1 MLKIGVVGAGHLGKI
16 HLNCINQLSEFELIG
31 FYDTDPEVIET
42 VQKEY
47 QIKAFDSIS
56 ALIEA
61 TDVIDIV
68 TPTLSHFECAKQAI
82 VASKHIFIEKPIT
95 NTTDEAKSIISLA
108 YNYFPENTLQE
119 DRFKISKYAYGTD
132 YHFALKYKL
141 KDGTLNDAGEM
152 AGEVFL
158 EYGTFLTNVIDFI
171 IVAFV
176 MFMVVKGVNK
186 MKKKEEPA
194 PEAPA
199 GPSQEDLLT
208 EIRDLLKK

>member
-82 VASKHIFIEKPIT
+82 VAHHGHIQAKNNKRKGLTVIIELPC
-95 NTTDEAKSIISLA
+95 N
-108 YNYFPENTLQE
+108 
-119 DRFKISKYAYGTD
+119 ISKNGL
-132 YHFALKYKL
+132 H
-141 KDGTLNDAGEM
+141 
-152 AGEVFL
+152 
-158 EYGTFLTNVIDFI
+158 
-171 IVAFV
+171 
-176 MFMVVKGVNK
+176 
-186 MKKKEEPA
+186 EPN
-194 PEAPA
+194 
-199 GPSQEDLLT
+199 
-208 EIRDLLKK
+208 